1 MEVQSSGT
9 TGQRPATPAWPMTAP
24 MPLPIWVIEVG
35 LKCRGG
41 GTVPAAVGDSEVRGC
56 GTGVEEREVG
66 VPPPVLLLTVGAG
79 GETGSTG
86 TDRRLAAVLPG
97 CCRWGSTRGRDTKA
111 AITTAAPAAD
121 AIARVAFRRRAR
133 FLIRPKLPGGGASGS
148 ISASSQASI
157 SSRGLLTGI
166 SQCGSQA
173 RARVIKVRLDRSF
186 RPSEHRGYLADS
198 QVGVVVQQE
207 WAAQPLRQRLDQGTY
222 VHILGREVGR
232 VSRGGGRQGPD
243 GPPLAARLAPVIP
256 DQVRGD
262 HVEIALRAV

>member
-9 TGQRPATPAWPMTAP
+9 IGQWPATPAWPMTAP

-35 LKCRGG
+35 RKCRGG
-41 GTVPAAVGDSEVRGC
+41 GTVPAAVADSDVRAC
-56 GTGVEEREVG
+56 GTGVEECEVG
-66 VPPPVLLLTVGAG
+66 VPPPLLRLAVGDEG
-79 GETGSTG
+79 G
-86 TDRRLAAVLPG
+86 TDLAVTDRPATAVPPG
-97 CCRWGSTRGRDTKA
+97 WRRWGITSGRATKA
-111 AITTAAPAAD
+111 AITTAAPAVV

-133 FLIRPKLPGGGASGS
+133 FLIRPKVPGGGASGS

-166 SQCGSQA
+166 SQCRPQA
-173 RARVIKVRLDRSF
+173 RAGVIEVRLDRPL
-186 RPSEHRGYLADS
+186 RPSEHRGYLANS
-198 QVGVVVQQE
+198 QAGVVVQQE

-256 DQVRGD
+256 
-262 HVEIALRAV
+262 